1 MVDHFNVLK
10 IQENPNFRRFS
21 SPPSTVHE
29 VDSMRLPVV
38 PVVVVTEPP
47 PAEQEPSLNPVS
59 PKFLFQVGPQIPFPH
74 FWSPLSF
81 SSVWL
86 FLFQRHPLFV
96 KPFRCHIIYLVTKF
110 LYDKFQV
117 LSV

>member
-1 MVDHFNVLK
+1 MMVDHFNVLK

-47 PAEQEPSLNPVS
+47 PADQEPSLNPVS
-59 PKFLFQVGPQIPFPH
+59 PKFLFQVGYH
-74 FWSPLSF
+74 F
-81 SSVWL
+81 
-86 FLFQRHPLFV
+86 
-96 KPFRCHIIYLVTKF
+96 PFRKFFDALASLDFTLVNLKQK
-110 LYDKFQV
+110 L
-117 LSV
+117 